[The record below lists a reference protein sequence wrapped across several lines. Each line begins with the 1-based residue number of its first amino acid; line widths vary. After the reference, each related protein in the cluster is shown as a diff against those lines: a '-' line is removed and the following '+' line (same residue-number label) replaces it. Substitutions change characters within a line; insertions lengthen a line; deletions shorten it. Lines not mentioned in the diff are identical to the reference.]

1 VAEPRALLFVYGTLR
16 EALAHPMAKVLG
28 THAARIGRAN
38 FRGRLFDLGD
48 YPGAVPSQDAS
59 DRVVGELYRIE
70 PGREGALFAEL
81 DRYEGCDP
89 DDPSSAEYVR
99 VHATVEPEGG
109 DPLEAWIYLYNRP
122 TGRLERI
129 VSGDYCAHLRSTSE
143 KT

>member
-28 THAARIGRAN
+28 THAARIGRAS
-38 FRGRLFDLGD
+38 FRGQLFDLGE
-48 YPGAVPSQDAS
+48 YPGAVSSRDAS

-70 PGREGALFAEL
+70 SGREAALLAEL
-81 DRYEGCDP
+81 DRYEGCDR

-99 VHATVEPEGG
+99 VHAMVEPDGG
-109 DPLEAWIYLYNRP
+109 GPLEAWIYLYNRP
-122 TGRLERI
+122 TWRLERI
-129 VSGDYCAHLRSTSE
+129 VSGDYCAHTRPTSE